1 MGLKYKLLIKKY
13 QITLLYSGFYCLV
26 GQLILFHVSPQPFLP
41 TELSANISVS
51 RRGCSTHFS
60 ATLQT
65 EGEEKGSLTL
75 QLACQPGLSLKAS
88 VQHSAVALQ
97 TLGLPTRGAMA
108 INVSTEHLPAAEV
121 DLEMGRCSFRGRLG
135 KAESPGRDEERPS
148 YVVNV
153 TNFCP
158 ALQV

>member
-1 MGLKYKLLIKKY
+1 MY
-13 QITLLYSGFYCLV
+13 QTTLLYSRFYCYI

-41 TELSANISVS
+41 TELSANISAS

-65 EGEEKGSLTL
+65 EGEEKGGVTL
-75 QLACQPGLSLKAS
+75 QLACQPSLSLKAS
-88 VQHSAVALQ
+88 MQHSVVAMR
-97 TLGLPTRGAMA
+97 TLGLPTRGAIVM
-108 INVSTEHLPAAEV
+108 NVSNEHLPAAEV
-121 DLEMGRCSFRGRLG
+121 DLELGRCSFKGRLG
-135 KAESPGRDEERPS
+135 KAESPGRDEERSS